1 MPSSPSM
8 IEIISKRT
16 ISLSPGTS
24 HGRRCCLTPWDVAML
39 CPHYIQKG
47 LLFTNLP
54 PNFPTHRVLSL
65 LDVGNVYILRHF
77 YPLAGR
83 LQTQSLR
90 NLEGHVTG
98 LEVYI
103 DGNDEG
109 AEFIHAVAEN
119 IIADDVVSPG
129 NDIPCF
135 VISFFPL
142 NGAINYDGQSA
153 PLLSLQLTELADGAL
168 FLGCCLNHVVGDD
181 TSYWNFFNG
190 WAEIARTNKI
200 ARTPVHDRWFIE
212 GESPPV
218 KLPFSKPSQFV
229 IRFSPPLFRER
240 FFHFS
245 SHSVAKL
252 KARENAEVISEELV
266 ISSFQIEILIGVARS
281 KLSWREITRARG
293 FTAEYLTDC
302 RLAMQN
308 WERLRPK
315 LSSEYFGNSI
325 YAVATTVAAGELLA
339 KGIGWEAL
347 QLNRAITGY
356 TDAEIR
362 GMVRAYHEAPMVYN
376 LIMFDTRSIM
386 MGSSPKFNMYGCDFG
401 FGKAVA
407 VRCGPANKF
416 NGKLLAFPS
425 REGGGSVAF
434 FFEAAFAL

>member
-65 LDVGNVYILRHF
+65 LETTLSDALRHF

-119 IIADDVVSPG
+119 ITADDVVSPG

-153 PLLSLQLTELADGAL
+153 PLLSLQLTELANGAL
-168 FLGCCLNHVVGDD
+168 FLGCCLNQVVGDG

-190 WAEIARTNKI
+190 WAEIARNGSAEI
-200 ARTPVHDRWFIE
+200 ARMPVHDRWFIE

-229 IRFSPPLFRER
+229 VRFSPPLFRER

-252 KARENAEVISEELV
+252 KAR
-266 ISSFQIEILIGVARS
+266 ARS

-293 FTAEYLTDC
+293 FTTEYLTDC

-315 LSSEYFGNSI
+315 LSPEYFGNSI

-339 KGIGWEAL
+339 KGIGWEAM
-347 QLNRAITGY
+347 QLNRAIAGY

-376 LIMFDTRSIM
+376 LTMFDTRSIM

-416 NGKLLAFPS
+416 NGKVLAFPS

-434 FFEAAFAL
+434 F

>member
-65 LDVGNVYILRHF
+65 LETSLSDALRHF

-83 LQTQSLR
+83 LQTQSHR
-90 NLEGHVTG
+90 NLEGQVTG

-103 DGNDEG
+103 DCNDEG

-119 IIADDVVSPG
+119 ITADDVVSPG
-129 NDIPCF
+129 KDIPSF
-135 VISFFPL
+135 VNYFFPL
-142 NGAINYDGQSA
+142 NRAINYDGQSA

-168 FLGCCLNHVVGDD
+168 FLACCFNHVVGDG

-190 WAEIARTNKI
+190 WAEIARTNI
-200 ARTPVHDRWFIE
+200 LSRTPVHDRWFIE

-229 IRFSPPLFRER
+229 VRFSPPLFRER

-252 KARENAEVISEELV
+252 KARANAEVGSEELV
-266 ISSFQIEILIGVARS
+266 ISSFQA
-281 KLSWREITRARG
+281 LSALLWRAITRARG
-293 FTAEYLTDC
+293 FAAEQLTGC

-308 WERLRPK
+308 RERLRPK
-315 LSSEYFGNSI
+315 LSPEYFGNSI
-325 YAVATTVAAGELLA
+325 YAVPTTVAAGELLA
-339 KGIGWEAL
+339 KGIGWAAL
-347 QLNRAITGY
+347 QLNRAIAGY
-356 TDAEIR
+356 TDAKIR
-362 GMVRAYHEAPMVYN
+362 GMVRAYHEARWFIISPC
-376 LIMFDTRSIM
+376 LIQGAS
-386 MGSSPKFNMYGCDFG
+386 
-401 FGKAVA
+401 
-407 VRCGPANKF
+407 
-416 NGKLLAFPS
+416 
-425 REGGGSVAF
+425 
-434 FFEAAFAL
+434 